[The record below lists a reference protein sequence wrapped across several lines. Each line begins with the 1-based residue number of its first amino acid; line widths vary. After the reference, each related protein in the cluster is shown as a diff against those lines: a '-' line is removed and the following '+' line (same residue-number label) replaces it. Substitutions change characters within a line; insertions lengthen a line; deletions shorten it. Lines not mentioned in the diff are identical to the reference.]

1 VENSPLD
8 GNEAPPAN
16 WRVAVADLLSAR
28 VELIRLEAKQAAEQG
43 AQKAVAVA
51 ILAIS
56 AAFTWALVLAGL
68 IPLIS
73 EVSGIRWPLIALMS
87 AGLHLF
93 LALLMV
99 ARLRRPGTPTFPIT
113 RDEFQRDREW
123 FKNLQPPE

>member
-1 VENSPLD
+1 MENSPVD

-16 WRVAVADLLSAR
+16 WREAVADLLSAR

-43 AQKAVAVA
+43 ARKAVVVA

-56 AAFTWALVLAGL
+56 AAFTWALVLVGV
-68 IPLIS
+68 IPLLS
-73 EVSGIRWPLIALMS
+73 EATGVRWPLIALAA
-87 AGLHLF
+87 AGVHLF
-93 LALLMV
+93 VALLMV
-99 ARLRRPGTPTFPIT
+99 ARLRRPGSPTFPIT

>member
-1 VENSPLD
+1 MENSPVD

-16 WRVAVADLLSAR
+16 WREAVADLLSAR

-43 AQKAVAVA
+43 ARKAVVVA

-56 AAFTWALVLAGL
+56 AAFTWALFLVGV
-68 IPLIS
+68 IPLLS
-73 EVSGIRWPLIALMS
+73 ESTGV
-87 AGLHLF
+87 HLF
-93 LALLMV
+93 VALLMV
-99 ARLRRPGTPTFPIT
+99 ARLRRPGSPTFPIT